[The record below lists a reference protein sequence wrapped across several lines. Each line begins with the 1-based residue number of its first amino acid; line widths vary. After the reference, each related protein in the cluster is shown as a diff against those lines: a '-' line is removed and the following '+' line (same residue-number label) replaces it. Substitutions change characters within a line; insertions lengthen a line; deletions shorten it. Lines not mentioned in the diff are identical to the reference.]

1 MIGKC
6 KWQFKCNLS
15 SQHDPSSRGGGAA
28 ALGTAAARPKRS
40 RAGPGPPG
48 CSAPRSAPGN
58 TAGEHHHLPA
68 SLTHFS
74 EMGVQLQGSTSSPA
88 RPREAAGHRQAAQ
101 PGTASALQL
110 RRDLRVPDRPV
121 PPRCSA
127 LCGCERGRR
136 WSSSVGL
143 RSVAL
148 HSGVR
153 RCSECSWSPSQPS
166 KASTHPH
173 ADFGLSPCSPPSH
186 WPRICVQTQSSEH
199 STAAHSSSTAAAALS
214 PPCRAALTVAQPR
227 VLGSSHGAPS
237 QRTGPGQSTAIT
249 VCPRLCHTEQCLRIP
264 CSRPI
269 GVPSWGAAWRGLAAQ
284 QRPAAP
290 QYPCTVTPP
299 SSPRVQ
305 VAGLCSPSGTKLCT
319 LLRCCGRT
327 VWFRQAGGQRCRLP
341 QQPRSG
347 AVPCSTPHC
356 PRAGSSSTELQ
367 HNGAHEG
374 RAALCPETT
383 WLGEHCSPETPQLL

>member
-48 CSAPRSAPGN
+48 CSAPRSAAGN

-74 EMGVQLQGSTSSPA
+74 ETGVQLQGSTSSPA

-153 RCSECSWSPSQPS
+153 RCSECSWSPSQPG

-227 VLGSSHGAPS
+227 VLGSSHGAPN
-237 QRTGPGQSTAIT
+237 QRTGPGQSTAIA
-249 VCPRLCHTEQCLRIP
+249 VCP
-264 CSRPI
+264 
-269 GVPSWGAAWRGLAAQ
+269 
-284 QRPAAP
+284 
-290 QYPCTVTPP
+290 
-299 SSPRVQ
+299 
-305 VAGLCSPSGTKLCT
+305 
-319 LLRCCGRT
+319 
-327 VWFRQAGGQRCRLP
+327 QALP
-341 QQPRSG
+341 HR
-347 AVPCSTPHC
+347 AVPKDPLLPSHWCTFMGGCLAGAGSTAETCSTPISLHSHPTLIPQGAGC
-356 PRAGSSSTELQ
+356 WPVFSIRNKALHPPEMLWKDRLVQASRRTAMPTATATQERGSSLQ
-367 HNGAHEG
+367 HSALPQGWQLQHS
-374 RAALCPETT
+374 AAAQ
-383 WLGEHCSPETPQLL
+383 WSP